1 MISVCM
7 ATYNGEQYLHEQ
19 INSILNQLSKGDELI
34 ISDDGSTDKTIEI
47 IENFSDPRIKLL
59 KADFH
64 SPILN
69 FQNAL
74 QHAENDLIFLSD
86 QDDVWMDD
94 KVEKMMQ
101 SLKEYDLVVS
111 DCFIVDEEGKIIAG
125 SFFDRNNSGPGLIK
139 NIYKNG
145 YLGCCMAFNR
155 EILNHAL
162 PFPEDIAMHDI
173 WIGLIGETFGKT
185 LFMPDKLICYRR
197 HSSNASQAGEQSPFT
212 LFTKVMIRMRFVK
225 NLIKRRFFERI
236 K

>member
-1 MISVCM
+1 M
-7 ATYNGEQYLHEQ
+7 ATYNGERFLDEQ

-86 QDDVWMDD
+86 QDDVWLDD
-94 KVEKMMQ
+94 KVEKMVQ
-101 SLKEYDLVVS
+101 SLEEHDLVVS
-111 DCFIVDEEGKIIAG
+111 DCFLVDEEGKIIAD
-125 SFFDRNNSGPGLIK
+125 SFFDRNHSGPGLIK

-155 EILNHAL
+155 KILDHAL
-162 PFPEDIAMHDI
+162 PFPGDIAMHDI

-185 LFMPDKLICYRR
+185 LFLPDKLIRYRR
-197 HSSNASQAGEQSPFT
+197 HGSNASQAGEQSMFS
-212 LFTKVMIRMRFVK
+212 LSKKILIRLRFIK
-225 NLIKRRFFERI
+225 NLLKRRFIERQ